1 MDAAM
6 GVSPLVC
13 AADLRT
19 DVMPLPLL
27 LAVSP
32 LPSDAFAPYVP
43 PAASESADVL
53 FGTGPVETFDAI
65 GRAALIASEL
75 PRSWSG
81 VYRSYEGAAPLPV
94 ELRIASATA
103 MGQMVDIRG
112 SLSVGGVESPVQG
125 NLNAKSDQLDLLL
138 LGDKLGGDLEPGG
151 QMLGLQGFPLITWQP
166 ARLTSIG
173 GRLLLTP
180 QAAPVPAQPAAAP
193 TIRGLW

>member
-1 MDAAM
+1 MVVRD
-6 GVSPLVC
+6 LVC

-32 LPSDAFAPYVP
+32 LPNDAFAPYVP
-43 PAASESADVL
+43 PAASDSVDVL
-53 FGTGPVETFDAI
+53 YGSGTVETFDAI
-65 GRAALIASEL
+65 GRADLIAREL
-75 PRSWSG
+75 PRFWSG
-81 VYRSYEGAAPLPV
+81 VYRSYEGGAALPA
-94 ELRIASATA
+94 ELRIASATP

-151 QMLGLQGFPLITWQP
+151 QLLGLQGFPLITWQP
-166 ARLTSIG
+166 PRLTSIG
-173 GRLLLTP
+173 GRLLLAP
-180 QAAPVPAQPAAAP
+180 QAAPAPSGPASSDGP

>member
-1 MDAAM
+1 M
-6 GVSPLVC
+6 VVWPLVC

-32 LPSDAFAPYVP
+32 LPSDAFAPYVA
-43 PAASESADVL
+43 PAASDSADVL
-53 FGTGPVETFDAI
+53 FGSGPVETFDPI
-65 GRAALIASEL
+65 GRAQLMAREL
-75 PRSWSG
+75 PRAWSG
-81 VYRSYEGAAPLPV
+81 VYRPYAGGTELPA

-103 MGQMVDIRG
+103 IGQMVDIRG

-151 QMLGLQGFPLITWQP
+151 QLLGLQGFPFVTWQP
-166 ARLTSIG
+166 PRLTSLG
-173 GRLLLTP
+173 GRLLLAP
-180 QAAPVPAQPAAAP
+180 QASPAPTQPTSAP

>member
-1 MDAAM
+1 M
-6 GVSPLVC
+6 
-13 AADLRT
+13 

-32 LPSDAFAPYVP
+32 LPSDAFVPYAS
-43 PAASESADVL
+43 PAASDSADVL
-53 FGTGPVETFDAI
+53 QGSGPVETFDAV
-65 GRAALIASEL
+65 GRAELIAREL
-75 PRSWSG
+75 PRIWSG
-81 VYRSYEGAAPLPV
+81 VYRSYEGGASLPV
-94 ELRIASATA
+94 ELRIASATP

-112 SLSVGGVESPVQG
+112 SLSVGGLESPVQG

-166 ARLTSIG
+166 PRLTSIG

-180 QAAPVPAQPAAAP
+180 QAAPVPSGPAPSAAP

>member
-1 MDAAM
+1 MV
-6 GVSPLVC
+6 VSPLVC
-13 AADLRT
+13 AADLRS

-32 LPSDAFAPYVP
+32 LPSDAFAPYAP
-43 PAASESADVL
+43 PAASDGADVL
-53 FGTGPVETFDAI
+53 FGSGPVETFDPI

-75 PRSWSG
+75 PRLWSG
-81 VYRSYEGAAPLPV
+81 VYRSYEGAATVPV

-138 LGDKLGGDLEPGG
+138 LGDTLGGDLEPGG

-166 ARLTSIG
+166 PRLTSIG

-180 QAAPVPAQPAAAP
+180 QAAPAPASRPGSAPA
-193 TIRGLW
+193 IRGLW